1 MSSLTRRSPEAVY
14 SLTRRS
20 QRPLFWAI
28 TIGCLKNDAPRIIDE
43 GTLCEPILWGCG
55 GQGGLRLERPR
66 YRRTLPAPEDAYA
79 RLSNRIDRLEDTTS
93 YFYNVLNELR
103 EVLNELR
110 ERVST
115 LEKKLKPLAKDDW
128 IN

>member
-43 GTLCEPILWGCG
+43 GTLCEPIFWGCD

-66 YRRTLPAPEDAYA
+66 DRRTQPARRRTYRRLYA
-79 RLSNRIDRLEDTTS
+79 RVNRLEDVIS
-93 YFYNVLNELR
+93 HFYNVT
-103 EVLNELR
+103 NELR